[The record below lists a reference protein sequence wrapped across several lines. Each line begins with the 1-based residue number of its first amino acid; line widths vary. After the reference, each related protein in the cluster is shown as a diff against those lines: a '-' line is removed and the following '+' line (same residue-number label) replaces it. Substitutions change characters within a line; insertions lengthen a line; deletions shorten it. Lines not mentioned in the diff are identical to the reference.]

1 MHLSPLTVTVDDT
14 VNQTPLRTLRVPDIP
29 LGFDIT
35 DLMIY
40 EEEKRKE
47 QQRQDEQ
54 FRQVPLY
61 APQPMPYRRP
71 EPPKKNERGVEIIP
85 MY

>member
-1 MHLSPLTVTVDDT
+1 VTVDDT

>member
-1 MHLSPLTVTVDDT
+1 MW
-14 VNQTPLRTLRVPDIP
+14 RTLRVPDVP
-29 LGFDIT
+29 LDFDIT
-35 DLMIY
+35 DLLIY

-54 FRQVPLY
+54 FRQIPLY
-61 APQPMPYRRP
+61 APQPIPYRRP
-71 EPPKKNERGVEIIP
+71 EPPKESERGVVIIP